1 MIQLPQCL
9 WLWVCNEIRL
19 SYLRLC
25 VKDEWRLSRIKKR
38 KNVLCGAKTVKE
50 KQFKK
55 NAKYAARKRKQIFL
69 QKYTDARNAIF
80 LSSEWQTIS
89 TVILAKLY
97 MASDLRPVFPEERL
111 LVEILLDKPPEF
123 LNSSVWAN
131 DNRYYVDDKIITLA
145 SKYYKKNTPDYIC
158 QKLKEYKEQNTY
170 EEFNEV
176 ISKLCDEMGVA
187 A

>member
-1 MIQLPQCL
+1 MWCKNCERETIQEKCEICGKKTEADIPSKIYRCPK
-9 WLWVCNEIRL
+9 CNIPIVRMAN
-19 SYLRLC
+19 
-25 VKDEWRLSRIKKR
+25 DI
-38 KNVLCGAKTVKE
+38 
-50 KQFKK
+50 
-55 NAKYAARKRKQIFL
+55 
-69 QKYTDARNAIF
+69 DRNIGEAI
-80 LSSEWQTIS
+80 
-89 TVILAKLY
+89 Y

-145 SKYYKKNTPDYIC
+145 SKYYKKYTPDYIC

-170 EEFNEV
+170 EAFNEV

>member
-1 MIQLPQCL
+1 MWCKNCERETMQEKCEICGKETEADIPAKIYRCPK
-9 WLWVCNEIRL
+9 CNIPIVRMAN
-19 SYLRLC
+19 
-25 VKDEWRLSRIKKR
+25 DI
-38 KNVLCGAKTVKE
+38 
-50 KQFKK
+50 
-55 NAKYAARKRKQIFL
+55 
-69 QKYTDARNAIF
+69 DRNICPRCDGEAI
-80 LSSEWQTIS
+80 
-89 TVILAKLY
+89 Y

-145 SKYYKKNTPDYIC
+145 SKYYKKYTPDYIC